1 MAARWPVP
9 TTGCNRAA
17 TLVPTE
23 WSGTL
28 RGTDPMFVD
37 LAQRNLRPRAGSPL
51 LNAGNNTPATPAAF
65 PFPSPQLLPAFDP
78 PLRTKLA
85 IGDAHARLMLEN
97 RIDVGAFEQFDI
109 DQVSDPIR
117 VNGSQPLIPGGTS
130 GSAAQPVTASQPAVT
145 SPDATAPIPP
155 RDRPRWRQSPVTR
168 YRRGVV
174 RP

>member
-1 MAARWPVP
+1 
-9 TTGCNRAA
+9 
-17 TLVPTE
+17 
-23 WSGTL
+23 
-28 RGTDPMFVD
+28 MFVD

-51 LNAGNNTPATPAAF
+51 LNTGNNTPVTPAAF

-85 IGDAHARLMLEN
+85 IGDAHARLLLEN

-117 VNGSQPLIPGGTS
+117 VNGSQPLIPSRPAGT
-130 GSAAQPVTASQPAVT
+130 AAQPVTASQPAVAV
-145 SPDATAPIPP
+145 PAPATLPVV
-155 RDRPRWRQSPVTR
+155 RERPRWRQAPAAR

-174 RP
+174 LRR